1 MVDKMPDWTEKYRPT
16 TLADVRGNNKSV
28 EELREWAEDWEDERK
43 PALVHGE
50 PGVGKTS
57 AVHALANDMGWTVV
71 EMNASDARTAD
82 AVEEVAGEATRSAG
96 LGEGRTLVVMDEA
109 DNLHGNA
116 DRGGSSAV
124 TEMVKNASQPVVL
137 IANDPYEMSR
147 TLRNACREIEFRNV
161 SSRSIVPVLR
171 DICREEGIEFEKEAL
186 KAIADANSGDLRGA
200 IHDLQAV
207 AEGRDRLTAEDV
219 RATGAR
225 DTTEDIFEFLDTVF
239 KGDDFAGALRDARDV
254 DESPDDLIHWIDENM
269 PEVYEK
275 EELADGYYRLSRA
288 DVFLGRTRA
297 TQNYSLWRYANDNMV
312 GVQTAR
318 RGRKEGWT
326 RWSPPSTFRR
336 LGQTRSKRDTRDS
349 LARKV
354 GEESGASMSSARD
367 DFFPYMRL
375 LFEDEE
381 TAARTAAELDL
392 DADEVAYLTGWD
404 ESHAEEIVGGD
415 ELEPEE
421 VEVEEEDDSQSTLS
435 NF

>member
-1 MVDKMPDWTEKYRPT
+1 MPDWTEKYRPT
-16 TLADVRGNNKSV
+16 KLADVRGNNKSV
-28 EELREWAEDWEDERK
+28 KQLREWAEDWESGEERE

-57 AVHALANDMGWTVV
+57 SVHALANDMGWTVV

-96 LGEGRTLVVMDEA
+96 LGSGRTLVVMDEA

-116 DRGGSSAV
+116 DRGGSGAV

-137 IANDPYEMSR
+137 IANDIYEMSR
-147 TLRNACREIEFRNV
+147 TLRNACREIEFGNV
-161 SSRSIVPVLR
+161 TSRSIVPVLR

-207 AEGRDRLTAEDV
+207 AEGRSRLTVEDV
-219 RATGAR
+219 GATGAR

-239 KGDDFAGALRDARDV
+239 KGDDFAGALSDARDV

-269 PEVYEK
+269 PKVYKK
-275 EELADGYYRLSRA
+275 EELRDGYYRLSRA

-354 GEESGASMSSARD
+354 GEDSGASMASARD
-367 DFFPYMRL
+367 DIFPYMCL
-375 LFEDEE
+375 LFESDEE
-381 TAARTAAELDL
+381 TARRVVSELDL
-392 DADEVAYLTGWD
+392 DADELSYLTGWSD
-404 ESHAEEIVGGD
+404 SRAEEVAESD

-421 VEVEEEDDSQSTLS
+421 VEEEEDEDESQSTLS

>member
-1 MVDKMPDWTEKYRPT
+1 MPDWTEKYRPT
-16 TLADVRGNNKSV
+16 KLADVRGNNKSV
-28 EELREWAEDWEDERK
+28 EELREWAQDWDSGEDRE

-57 AVHALANDMGWTVV
+57 AVHALANDMDWTVV

-96 LGEGRTLVVMDEA
+96 LTGGRTLVVMDEA

-116 DRGGSSAV
+116 DRGGSGAV
-124 TEMVKNASQPVVL
+124 TEMVKEASQPVVL
-137 IANDPYEMSR
+137 IANDIYEMSR

-207 AEGRDRLTAEDV
+207 AEGRDRLTVEDV

-254 DESPDDLIHWIDENM
+254 DESPDDLIHWLDENM
-269 PEVYEK
+269 PKVYEK
-275 EELADGYYRLSRA
+275 EELADGYLRLSRA

-336 LGQTRSKRDTRDS
+336 LGRTRSERDTRDS

-354 GEESGASMSSARD
+354 GEASGASMASARD
-367 DFFPYMRL
+367 DVFPYMRL

-381 TAARTAAELDL
+381 TAAQTARELDL
-392 DADEVAYLTGWD
+392 DADEVAYLTGWND
-404 ESHAEEIVGGD
+404 SRAKEVVEGD

-421 VEVEEEDDSQSTLS
+421 VEEDEEDESQSTLS

>member
-1 MVDKMPDWTEKYRPT
+1 MPDWTEKYRPT

-28 EELREWAEDWEDERK
+28 KQLREWAQDWESGEDRE

-96 LGEGRTLVVMDEA
+96 LGTGRTLVVMDEA

-116 DRGGSSAV
+116 DRGGSGAV
-124 TEMVKNASQPVVL
+124 TEMVKEASQPVVL

-200 IHDLQAV
+200 VHDLQAV
-207 AEGRDRLTAEDV
+207 AEGRDRLTVKDV
-219 RATGAR
+219 SATGAR
-225 DTTEDIFEFLDTVF
+225 DTTEDVFEFLDTVF
-239 KGDDFAGALRDARDV
+239 KGDDLSGALRDARDV

-269 PEVYEK
+269 PKVYEK

-336 LGQTRSKRDTRDS
+336 LGRTRSERDTRDS

-354 GEESGASMSSARD
+354 GEKSGASMASARD
-367 DFFPYMRL
+367 DIFPYMRL

-381 TAARTAAELDL
+381 TAAQTAAELDL
-392 DADEVAYLTGWD
+392 DADEVAYLTGWSD
-404 ESHAEEIVGGD
+404 SRAEDVVGGD

-421 VEVEEEDDSQSTLS
+421 VKVEEENDDSQSTLS